1 MRIEG
6 KAITALIAS
15 LTIGGEAFT
24 FISPGAHRHLS
35 TSSSEQT
42 RNAVLSFSN
51 NCNRH
56 GVKPFTASALKAADD
71 DMEEDDED
79 EDDYDEEEDDPLGE
93 GVDSISWLPPLSST
107 SASAS
112 SSPTSVKEGSEILPF
127 FPLGGIVYT
136 PNSEHVLNIFEP
148 RYRQMYNDILMNG
161 SKRFVVAMSHPEKPG
176 TFAETG
182 VIFYLDDLKEVSEET
197 GDQIKYICNH
207 RVTKRVKLHK
217 ILNPDAWQS
226 GETYLKVEANIL
238 DEDDDS
244 EELDVEVEMDES
256 IQKTDVYK
264 SLVASISSSKPN
276 ESYEKALKKSFEEL
290 VHIQHDVEEDV
301 RFTRASIPT
310 LAVRAGNSEDGL
322 WMTIRLWQSFIEQR
336 LVARQN
342 EMQMEFQEKLLDFL
356 KKEKGLEENELPSA
370 IGYNDLSP
378 ALQNEVQELQKRMA
392 VELQPLVL
400 ESTLAIQKILE
411 ADGHEARCNLL
422 KLFMDAE
429 KKRLE
434 AKKQLQSMFGGISID
449 DADVKAMLEEIDF
462 EEEEDDEDGDDGDND
477 SKNDDGPSSSTGSLF
492 VDEPDAFQ

>member
-15 LTIGGEAFT
+15 LTIGSEAFT
-24 FISPGAHRHLS
+24 LISPASHRHLS
-35 TSSSEQT
+35 TSTSAQT
-42 RNAVLSFSN
+42 KNAVLSFSN
-51 NCNRH
+51 NRDRH
-56 GVKPFTASALKAADD
+56 CVKPFIASSLKAADD
-71 DMEEDDED
+71 DMEYDDDD

-93 GVDSISWLPPLSST
+93 GVDSISWLPPLSS
-107 SASAS
+107 SSAS

-226 GETYLKVEANIL
+226 RETYLKVEANIL

-244 EELDVEVEMDES
+244 EESEVEMDES
-256 IQKTDVYK
+256 IQNTDVYK

-276 ESYEKALKKSFEEL
+276 EPYEKALKKAFEEL

-449 DADVKAMLEEIDF
+449 DEDVKAMLEEIDF
-462 EEEEDDEDGDDGDND
+462 EEEEDDDDDDDD
-477 SKNDDGPSSSTGSLF
+477 SKNDDGPSPSTGSLF

>member
-6 KAITALIAS
+6 KAISALIAS
-15 LTIGGEAFT
+15 LTTIGSDAFT
-24 FISPGAHRHLS
+24 VISPGAHRHLS
-35 TSSSEQT
+35 TSTSGQN
-42 RNAVLSFSN
+42 RNAILSFSN
-51 NCNRH
+51 NRH
-56 GVKPFTASALKAADD
+56 CVKPFTASASASSLLKATDD
-71 DMEEDDED
+71 DMEYDDDDED
-79 EDDYDEEEDDPLGE
+79 DDDDEQEYDPLGK
-93 GVDSISWLPPLSST
+93 GVDSISWLPPLD
-107 SASAS
+107 SASDS

-148 RYRQMYNDILMNG
+148 RYRQMYTDILMNG

-207 RVTKRVKLHK
+207 RVTKRVKLQK

-226 GETYLKVEANIL
+226 RETYLKVEANIL
-238 DEDDDS
+238 DEDDDDD
-244 EELDVEVEMDES
+244 EEPDVVTMDEN
-256 IQKTDVYK
+256 IQNSDVYK
-264 SLVASISSSKPN
+264 QLVASISSAKPN
-276 ESYEKALKKSFEEL
+276 ESFEEELKKSFEEL

-378 ALQNEVQELQKRMA
+378 ALQDEVQELQKRMA

-422 KLFMDAE
+422 KHFMDAE

-449 DADVKAMLEEIDF
+449 DKDVKAMLEEIDF
-462 EEEEDDEDGDDGDND
+462 EEEDDDDDD
-477 SKNDDGPSSSTGSLF
+477 SNNDDGSSPSTGSLF